1 MNPAWEQIK
10 TYQDPCAGLYL
21 GGWQAF
27 EAQPFTH
34 VLTVMED
41 PGLPFPPTLLS
52 RLTIPVEDTP
62 SANLLDRLPEGI
74 EFIRSALAGNGVL
87 FVHCAA
93 GVSRS
98 ATVSSYAFTL
108 PL

>member
-1 MNPAWEQIK
+1 
-10 TYQDPCAGLYL
+10 
-21 GGWQAF
+21 
-27 EAQPFTH
+27 
-34 VLTVMED
+34 
-41 PGLPFPPTLLS
+41 LS

-74 EFIRSALAGNGVL
+74 EFIRSALAENGVL

-98 ATVSSYAFTL
+98 ATMVCAYLMATEGLKLEQALSAIRQARPIINPNSGFL
-108 PL
+108 IQL